1 MKKQI
6 FSVFLAAA
14 AAIMVSSCGS
24 VETSG
29 SNNSDALSAN
39 ASVTKASSWD
49 ISDTDPSSK
58 QSVTDTSS
66 QSDDSGI
73 SSQADEKTYTIT
85 ESYDN
90 SWDITGRE
98 TIAEID
104 TWLSEVMSICED
116 HRLEEGDYPEVG
128 GTEGFIIKTDGDN
141 YEKMYFVTTTR
152 LDLAQYTD
160 KKYKHQ
166 ENFSVNYNSYELPQD
181 YIDRITEIIKK
192 AKQ

>member
-6 FSVFLAAA
+6 ISVFLAAA
-14 AAIMVSSCGS
+14 AAIMISSCDS
-24 VETSG
+24 VENSG
-29 SNNSDALSAN
+29 SDNSDALSAN
-39 ASVTKASSWD
+39 ASSASSET
-49 ISDTDPSSK
+49 SGTELSSK
-58 QSVTDTSS
+58 QSDSDTPSK
-66 QSDDSGI
+66 SDDSGI
-73 SSQADEKTYTIT
+73 SSQTDEKTYTIT
-85 ESYDN
+85 EGYEN
-90 SWDITGRE
+90 SWDITDRE
-98 TIAEID
+98 AIAEID

-128 GTEGFIIKTDGDN
+128 GTEGYIIKTDGDN

-160 KKYKHQ
+160 KDYKHQ
-166 ENFSVNYNSYELPQD
+166 ENFSVNYNTYELPWD